1 MRAGYLAKRLGACL
15 ARARPWA
22 QSLGSQNKKNG
33 WFLKYI
39 IQLKKNHKKY
49 QVHLKETNET

>member
-1 MRAGYLAKRLGACL
+1 MRPGYLAKRLGACL
-15 ARARPWA
+15 ARARPWV

-39 IQLKKNHKKY
+39 IQFKKKSQKVSSSSKRNK
-49 QVHLKETNET
+49 